1 MCSIQA
7 KKRAFAG
14 ILLAGV
20 LSMLFLGGCGYTMVP
35 NEYLLQSNGTPSE
48 DQEGEEET
56 VLTEGTRLRNQMIAV
71 LNLGRDLE
79 NRISSSTS
87 LDVAASLFLEI
98 VLEDPETYILSTQQ
112 GNQNQED
119 DQGDGQGDGQDEKK
133 ACLYVY
139 DGDLSSVSVATL
151 ALKDITED
159 EASITKNL
167 FKMASISVTHGS
179 GEKGSVWVILVEYI
193 DE

>member
-7 KKRAFAG
+7 KKRSFAG

-87 LDVAASLFLEI
+87 LDEAASLFLEI

-119 DQGDGQGDGQDEKK
+119 GQDEKK
-133 ACLYVY
+133 AYLYVY
-139 DGDLSSVSVATL
+139 DGDLSSGSVATL

-167 FKMASISVTHGS
+167 LKMASISVTQGS

>member
-7 KKRAFAG
+7 KKRSLAG

-35 NEYLLQSNGTPSE
+35 NEYLLQSNETPLA
-48 DQEGEEET
+48 DQEEDEEA
-56 VLTEGTRLRNQMIAV
+56 VLTEGDRLRNQMIAV
-71 LNLGRDLE
+71 LNLGRDLDK
-79 NRISSSTS
+79 RISSSTA
-87 LDVAASLFLEI
+87 LDEAASLFLEMI
-98 VLEDPETYILSTQQ
+98 LEDPETYILSTQQ
-112 GNQNQED
+112 GDMNEVGQN
-119 DQGDGQGDGQDEKK
+119 
-133 ACLYVY
+133 AYLYVY
-139 DGDLSSVSVATL
+139 NGDLSSGSVATL

-167 FKMASISVTHGS
+167 FKMASISVTHGN
-179 GEKGSVWVILVEYI
+179 GKKGSVWVILVEYI

>member
-7 KKRAFAG
+7 KKRSLAG

-35 NEYLLQSNGTPSE
+35 NEYLLQSNETPLA
-48 DQEGEEET
+48 DQEDEEEA
-56 VLTEGTRLRNQMIAV
+56 VLTEGDRLRNQMIAV

-87 LDVAASLFLEI
+87 LDEAASLFLEI

-119 DQGDGQGDGQDEKK
+119 GQDEKK
-133 ACLYVY
+133 AYLYVY
-139 DGDLSSVSVATL
+139 DGDLSSGSVATL

>member
-7 KKRAFAG
+7 KKRSLAG

-48 DQEGEEET
+48 DQEDEEET

-87 LDVAASLFLEI
+87 LDEAALLFLEI
-98 VLEDPETYILSTQQ
+98 VLEDPETYILYTQQ
-112 GNQNQED
+112 GNQN
-119 DQGDGQGDGQDEKK
+119 QGDGQDEKK
-133 ACLYVY
+133 AYLYVY
-139 DGDLSSVSVATL
+139 DGDLSSGSVATL

-167 FKMASISVTHGS
+167 LKMASISVTQGS

>member
-7 KKRAFAG
+7 KKRSLAG

-35 NEYLLQSNGTPSE
+35 NEYLLQSNETPLA
-48 DQEGEEET
+48 DQEDEEET

-79 NRISSSTS
+79 DRISSSTS
-87 LDVAASLFLEI
+87 LDEAALLFLEI
-98 VLEDPETYILSTQQ
+98 VLEDPETYILYTQQ
-112 GNQNQED
+112 GNQN
-119 DQGDGQGDGQDEKK
+119 QGDGQDEKK
-133 ACLYVY
+133 AYLYVY
-139 DGDLSSVSVATL
+139 DGDLSSGSVATL

-167 FKMASISVTHGS
+167 LKMASISVTQGS

>member
-7 KKRAFAG
+7 KKRSLAG

-48 DQEGEEET
+48 DQEEDEEET

-79 NRISSSTS
+79 DRISSSTS
-87 LDVAASLFLEI
+87 LDEAALLFLEI
-98 VLEDPETYILSTQQ
+98 VLEDPETYILYTQQ
-112 GNQNQED
+112 GNQN
-119 DQGDGQGDGQDEKK
+119 QGDGQDEKK
-133 ACLYVY
+133 AYLYVY
-139 DGDLSSVSVATL
+139 DGDLSSGSVATL

-167 FKMASISVTHGS
+167 LKMASISVTHGS

>member
-7 KKRAFAG
+7 KKRSLAG

-35 NEYLLQSNGTPSE
+35 NEYLLQSNETPLA
-48 DQEGEEET
+48 DQEDEEEA
-56 VLTEGTRLRNQMIAV
+56 VLTEGDRLRSQMIAV

-79 NRISSSTS
+79 DRISSSTS
-87 LDVAASLFLEI
+87 LDEAASLFLEI
-98 VLEDPETYILSTQQ
+98 VLEDPETYILYTQQ
-112 GNQNQED
+112 GNQN
-119 DQGDGQGDGQDEKK
+119 QGDGQDEKK
-133 ACLYVY
+133 AYLYVY
-139 DGDLSSVSVATL
+139 DGDLSSGSVATL

-167 FKMASISVTHGS
+167 LKMASISVTQGS

>member
-7 KKRAFAG
+7 KKRSLAG

-35 NEYLLQSNGTPSE
+35 NEYLLQSNETPLA
-48 DQEGEEET
+48 DQEDEEEA
-56 VLTEGTRLRNQMIAV
+56 VLTEGDRLRNQMIAV

-79 NRISSSTS
+79 DRISSSTS
-87 LDVAASLFLEI
+87 LDEAASLFLEI
-98 VLEDPETYILSTQQ
+98 VLEDPETYILYTQQ
-112 GNQNQED
+112 GNQN
-119 DQGDGQGDGQDEKK
+119 QGDGQDEKK
-133 ACLYVY
+133 VYLYVY
-139 DGDLSSVSVATL
+139 DGDLSSGSVATL

-167 FKMASISVTHGS
+167 LKMASISVTHGS

>member
-119 DQGDGQGDGQDEKK
+119 GQDEKK
-133 ACLYVY
+133 AYLYVY
-139 DGDLSSVSVATL
+139 DGDLSSGSVATL

>member
-48 DQEGEEET
+48 DQEEDEEET

-79 NRISSSTS
+79 DRISSSTS
-87 LDVAASLFLEI
+87 LDEAALLFLEI
-98 VLEDPETYILSTQQ
+98 VLEDPETYILYTQQ
-112 GNQNQED
+112 GNQNQ
-119 DQGDGQGDGQDEKK
+119 GDGQDEK
-133 ACLYVY
+133 
-139 DGDLSSVSVATL
+139 LSL
-151 ALKDITED
+151 IH
-159 EASITKNL
+159 I
-167 FKMASISVTHGS
+167 
-179 GEKGSVWVILVEYI
+179 
-193 DE
+193 

>member
-7 KKRAFAG
+7 KKRSLAG
-14 ILLAGV
+14 ILLAGDV
-20 LSMLFLGGCGYTMVP
+20 SMLFLGGCGYTMVP

-48 DQEGEEET
+48 DQEEGEEET

-79 NRISSSTS
+79 DRISSSTS
-87 LDVAASLFLEI
+87 LDEAALLFLEI
-98 VLEDPETYILSTQQ
+98 VLEDPETYILYTQQ
-112 GNQNQED
+112 GNQN
-119 DQGDGQGDGQDEKK
+119 QGDGQDEKK
-133 ACLYVY
+133 AYLYVY
-139 DGDLSSVSVATL
+139 DGDLSSGSVATL

>member
-14 ILLAGV
+14 ILLVGV

-35 NEYLLQSNGTPSE
+35 NEYLLQSNETPLA
-48 DQEGEEET
+48 DQEDEEEA
-56 VLTEGTRLRNQMIAV
+56 VLTEGDRLRNQMIAV

-79 NRISSSTS
+79 DRISSSTS
-87 LDVAASLFLEI
+87 LDEAASLFLEMI
-98 VLEDPETYILSTQQ
+98 LEDPETYILSTQQ
-112 GNQNQED
+112 GDMNEVGQN
-119 DQGDGQGDGQDEKK
+119 
-133 ACLYVY
+133 AYLYVY
-139 DGDLSSVSVATL
+139 NGDLSSGSVATL

-167 FKMASISVTHGS
+167 LKMASISVTHGS

>member
-7 KKRAFAG
+7 KKRSLAG

-35 NEYLLQSNGTPSE
+35 NEYLLQSNETPLA
-48 DQEGEEET
+48 DQEEDEEA
-56 VLTEGTRLRNQMIAV
+56 VLTEGDRLRNQMIAV
-71 LNLGRDLE
+71 LNLGRDLDK
-79 NRISSSTS
+79 RISSSTA
-87 LDVAASLFLEI
+87 LDEAASLFLEMI
-98 VLEDPETYILSTQQ
+98 LEDPETYILSTQQ
-112 GNQNQED
+112 GNQNQ
-119 DQGDGQGDGQDEKK
+119 GDGQDEKK
-133 ACLYVY
+133 AYLYVY
-139 DGDLSSVSVATL
+139 DGDLSSGSVATL

-167 FKMASISVTHGS
+167 LKMASISVTHGS

>member
-7 KKRAFAG
+7 KKRSLAG

-35 NEYLLQSNGTPSE
+35 NEYLLQSNETPLA
-48 DQEGEEET
+48 DQEDEEEA
-56 VLTEGTRLRNQMIAV
+56 VLTEGDRLRNQMIAV
-71 LNLGRDLE
+71 LNLGRDLDK
-79 NRISSSTS
+79 RISSSTA
-87 LDVAASLFLEI
+87 LDEAASLFLEMI
-98 VLEDPETYILSTQQ
+98 LEDPETYILSTQQ
-112 GNQNQED
+112 GDMNEVGQN
-119 DQGDGQGDGQDEKK
+119 
-133 ACLYVY
+133 AYLYVY
-139 DGDLSSVSVATL
+139 NGDLSSGSVATL

-167 FKMASISVTHGS
+167 LKMASISVTQGS

>member
-7 KKRAFAG
+7 KKRSLAG

-48 DQEGEEET
+48 DQEDEEET

-79 NRISSSTS
+79 DRISSSTS
-87 LDVAASLFLEI
+87 LDEAASLFLEI
-98 VLEDPETYILSTQQ
+98 VLEDPETYILYTQQ
-112 GNQNQED
+112 GNMKRVGQN
-119 DQGDGQGDGQDEKK
+119 
-133 ACLYVY
+133 AYLYVY
-139 DGDLSSVSVATL
+139 NGDLSSGSVATL
-151 ALKDITED
+151 ALKDI
-159 EASITKNL
+159 EASITENL
-167 FKMASISVTHGS
+167 FKMTSISVTHGN
-179 GEKGSVWVILVEYI
+179 GKKGSVWVILVEYI

>member
-7 KKRAFAG
+7 KKRSLAG

-35 NEYLLQSNGTPSE
+35 NEYLLQSNETPLA
-48 DQEGEEET
+48 DQEDEEET

-87 LDVAASLFLEI
+87 LDEAASLFLEI

-112 GNQNQED
+112 GNQNQ
-119 DQGDGQGDGQDEKK
+119 GDGQDEKK
-133 ACLYVY
+133 AYLYVY
-139 DGDLSSVSVATL
+139 DGDLSSGSVATL

-167 FKMASISVTHGS
+167 LKMASISVTHGS

>member
-71 LNLGRDLE
+71 LNLGRDLDK
-79 NRISSSTS
+79 RISSSTA
-87 LDVAASLFLEI
+87 LDEAASLFLEMI
-98 VLEDPETYILSTQQ
+98 LEDPETYILSTQQ
-112 GNQNQED
+112 GDMNEVGQN
-119 DQGDGQGDGQDEKK
+119 
-133 ACLYVY
+133 AYLYVY
-139 DGDLSSVSVATL
+139 NGDLSSGSVATL

-167 FKMASISVTHGS
+167 LKMASISVTHGS

>member
-7 KKRAFAG
+7 KKRSLAG

-79 NRISSSTS
+79 DRISSSTS
-87 LDVAASLFLEI
+87 LDEAASLFLEI

-119 DQGDGQGDGQDEKK
+119 GQDEKK
-133 ACLYVY
+133 AYLYVY
-139 DGDLSSVSVATL
+139 DGDLSSGSVATL

>member
-1 MCSIQA
+1 
-7 KKRAFAG
+7 
-14 ILLAGV
+14 
-20 LSMLFLGGCGYTMVP
+20 MLFLGGCGYTMVP
-35 NEYLLQSNGTPSE
+35 NEYLLQLNGTPSE

-87 LDVAASLFLEI
+87 LDEAASLFLEI

-112 GNQNQED
+112 GNQNQEED
-119 DQGDGQGDGQDEKK
+119 QEEDQGDGQGGGQEEEK
-133 ACLYVY
+133 AYLYVY
-139 DGDLSSVSVATL
+139 DGDLSSGSVATL

-167 FKMASISVTHGS
+167 LKMASISVTHGS

>member
-7 KKRAFAG
+7 KKRSLAG

-35 NEYLLQSNGTPSE
+35 NEYLLQSNETPLA
-48 DQEGEEET
+48 DQEDEEEA
-56 VLTEGTRLRNQMIAV
+56 VLTEGDRLRNQMIAV

-87 LDVAASLFLEI
+87 LDEAASLFLEI
-98 VLEDPETYILSTQQ
+98 VLEDPETYILYTQQ
-112 GNQNQED
+112 GNQN
-119 DQGDGQGDGQDEKK
+119 QGDGQDEKK
-133 ACLYVY
+133 AYLYVY
-139 DGDLSSVSVATL
+139 DGDLSSGSVATL

>member
-7 KKRAFAG
+7 KKRSFAG

-48 DQEGEEET
+48 DQEEDEEET

-79 NRISSSTS
+79 DRISSSTS
-87 LDVAASLFLEI
+87 LDEAASLFLEI

-112 GNQNQED
+112 GNQNQ
-119 DQGDGQGDGQDEKK
+119 GDGQDEKK
-133 ACLYVY
+133 AYLYVY
-139 DGDLSSVSVATL
+139 DGDLSSGSVATL

-167 FKMASISVTHGS
+167 LKMASISVTHGS